1 MLWRLNLTNIE
12 KTKLGENQYR
22 LSQCNNR
29 KLLAWTSTA
38 IALVLSACGRE
49 TRSTTEVPLADE
61 TSNTPTAFDDKLVG
75 SDDLDTFTALAGND
89 EIYGFGGND
98 QIIAGTGNDTIYGGD
113 GDDNIQP
120 GAGDDKV
127 YGEGGNDTIYLSAG
141 ADIEDGGDGI
151 DTIIFGPDQTTL
163 PVTINLDTGRYH
175 FTSQIASVTQN
186 LFSIENVTSEGAA
199 DLTIFDT
206 SGINVITTNTGND
219 TIHSKGGNDTITT
232 ASGNDTVYLG
242 DGTYTVDLGAGNDK
256 VYLTTNASSI
266 NGNTGTD
273 EAVVRAF
280 DGFVDVYIDLKF
292 STYFVPSKLTA
303 QDGMDVSLE
312 SFEKVTI
319 EGNVA
324 ATILGTAAADTL
336 VGDAGADIITGR
348 GGADTLTGGSKSD
361 KFIFE
366 SGDTGITEATADT
379 ITDFS
384 TGTDK
389 IDVDNPGTYVEADGT
404 STADFA
410 AFITAA
416 NASLTTN
423 SDDIYA
429 QYNFT
434 GAGNTL
440 VVIDENK
447 SGTVNTGDTLIILSG
462 LSTADGLD
470 SSDFV

>member
-1 MLWRLNLTNIE
+1 MKFRENDALNN
-12 KTKLGENQYR
+12 
-22 LSQCNNR
+22 CNRFVKNLKER
-29 KLLAWTSTA
+29 SLIFTSTA
-38 IALVLSACGRE
+38 IALALSACGRE

-61 TSNTPTAFDDKLVG
+61 TSNIPTAFNDKLVG
-75 SDDLDTFTALAGND
+75 SDDVDTFTALAGDD

-120 GAGDDKV
+120 GAGDDKI

-141 ADIEDGGDGI
+141 ADIEDGGEGT

-175 FTSQIASVTQN
+175 FTSQIVSVTQN
-186 LFSIENVTSEGAA
+186 LISIENITSEGGA
-199 DLTIFDT
+199 DLTIYDT
-206 SGINVITTNTGND
+206 RGVNVITTNTGND
-219 TIHSKGGNDTITT
+219 TIHSKGGNDIITT
-232 ASGNDTVYLG
+232 GSGNDTVFLG
-242 DGTYTVDLGAGNDK
+242 DGTYTVDLGAGNDT
-256 VYLTTNASSI
+256 VYLTTTASSI
-266 NGNTGTD
+266 DGNTGTD

-280 DGFVDVYIDLKF
+280 DGFVDVYIDLQF

-303 QDGMDVSLE
+303 QDGMEVSLQ

-319 EGNVA
+319 DGNVA
-324 ATILGTAAADTL
+324 ATILGTSGADTI
-336 VGDAGADIITGR
+336 VGGSGADVITGR
-348 GGADTLTGGSKSD
+348 AGADTLTGGSRSD
-361 KFIFE
+361 KFVYT

-389 IDVDNPGTYVEADGT
+389 IDVEAPGTYVEVDGT
-404 STADFA
+404 STANLA

-423 SDDIYA
+423 SDDIYS
-429 QYNFT
+429 QYNFS
-434 GAGNTL
+434 GGGNTL

-447 SGTVNTGDTLIILSG
+447 SGTVDTGDTLIILTG
-462 LSTADGLD
+462 LSTAGGLD
-470 SSDFV
+470 ASDFI

>member
-1 MLWRLNLTNIE
+1 
-12 KTKLGENQYR
+12 
-22 LSQCNNR
+22 
-29 KLLAWTSTA
+29 
-38 IALVLSACGRE
+38 
-49 TRSTTEVPLADE
+49 
-61 TSNTPTAFDDKLVG
+61 
-75 SDDLDTFTALAGND
+75 
-89 EIYGFGGND
+89 
-98 QIIAGTGNDTIYGGD
+98 
-113 GDDNIQP
+113 
-120 GAGDDKV
+120 
-127 YGEGGNDTIYLSAG
+127 
-141 ADIEDGGDGI
+141 
-151 DTIIFGPDQTTL
+151 
-163 PVTINLDTGRYH
+163 
-175 FTSQIASVTQN
+175 
-186 LFSIENVTSEGAA
+186 
-199 DLTIFDT
+199 
-206 SGINVITTNTGND
+206 
-219 TIHSKGGNDTITT
+219 
-232 ASGNDTVYLG
+232 
-242 DGTYTVDLGAGNDK
+242 
-256 VYLTTNASSI
+256 
-266 NGNTGTD
+266 
-273 EAVVRAF
+273 
-280 DGFVDVYIDLKF
+280 
-292 STYFVPSKLTA
+292 
-303 QDGMDVSLE
+303 MDVSLE

-470 SSDFV
+470 SSDLYN

>member
-151 DTIIFGPDQTTL
+151 DTIIFGQTNNFTCY
-163 PVTINLDTGRYH
+163 NKFDTGRY

-199 DLTIFDT
+199 DLTIL
-206 SGINVITTNTGND
+206 I
-219 TIHSKGGNDTITT
+219 
-232 ASGNDTVYLG
+232 
-242 DGTYTVDLGAGNDK
+242 
-256 VYLTTNASSI
+256 
-266 NGNTGTD
+266 
-273 EAVVRAF
+273 
-280 DGFVDVYIDLKF
+280 
-292 STYFVPSKLTA
+292 
-303 QDGMDVSLE
+303 Q
-312 SFEKVTI
+312 
-319 EGNVA
+319 A
-324 ATILGTAAADTL
+324 A
-336 VGDAGADIITGR
+336 
-348 GGADTLTGGSKSD
+348 
-361 KFIFE
+361 
-366 SGDTGITEATADT
+366 
-379 ITDFS
+379 
-384 TGTDK
+384 
-389 IDVDNPGTYVEADGT
+389 
-404 STADFA
+404 
-410 AFITAA
+410 
-416 NASLTTN
+416 
-423 SDDIYA
+423 
-429 QYNFT
+429 
-434 GAGNTL
+434 
-440 VVIDENK
+440 
-447 SGTVNTGDTLIILSG
+447 
-462 LSTADGLD
+462 
-470 SSDFV
+470 